1 MEVTQRCNLRCVHCY
16 CRQEAGD
23 QRARSTEMSLETIR
37 RIVDQAAEMGVF
49 SLTITGGEPLLR
61 LDILDIYDHIKSKGI
76 LPILFT
82 NATLMTPRI
91 ADHLAEYPP
100 LFVEVSVYGRTR
112 EIYESVT
119 GIQGSYDRCMQ
130 GIHELVE
137 RDIKIFLKTPAMVQN
152 RHELDSLA
160 QFAKSLGSDFR
171 FDVLLSPRLEHMED
185 RYGPYDYSLPLQ
197 DRIELEFSGE
207 ARAKAWIAFSE
218 HLETMPRQDTAYT
231 CGAGLYSF
239 FVDAHGHMT
248 MCVLSRHPS
257 YDLTAGTFREGW
269 NLLTRTRQ
277 EVRNDDASLECRAC
291 DFRAFCQQ
299 CPARAQL
306 EYGPEAVSKRVD
318 WVCEL
323 AHLRAEKLRMT
334 EGAKK

>member
-1 MEVTQRCNLRCVHCY
+1 
-16 CRQEAGD
+16 
-23 QRARSTEMSLETIR
+23 MSLETIR

-61 LDILDIYDHIKSKGI
+61 PDILDIYDHIKSKGI

-119 GIQGSYDRCMQ
+119 GIPGSYDRCMQ

>member
-61 LDILDIYDHIKSKGI
+61 PDILDIYDHIKSKGI

-119 GIQGSYDRCMQ
+119 GIPGSYDRCMQ

>member
-119 GIQGSYDRCMQ
+119 GIPGSYDRCMQ

-334 EGAKK
+334 EGAKR